1 MILSSE
7 LCVEQLLPKDG
18 NALLYKRF
26 LDSTDADSYVI
37 AHRNKE
43 SVLTT

>member
-1 MILSSE
+1 MK
-7 LCVEQLLPKDG
+7 EQEPWYSLE
-18 NALLYKRF
+18 KRKTF
-26 LDSTDADSYVI
+26 LVI